1 MKPAMTIPLIILGE
15 SSYTMGAG
23 RAKNQIMKK
32 TILLL
37 ALAALTLNS
46 NLQAQQL
53 VTIET
58 VAVGDAGNAADT
70 TGYGAVADVFVLGKY
85 EVTIGQ
91 YTSFLNAVA
100 ATDTYSLYNPSMATS
115 LNIAGITRA
124 GSSGNFS
131 YSAIGSVS
139 RPITYVSWFDAA
151 RFSNWMN
158 NGATIGASTETGAY
172 TLNGAM
178 TGIITVNPGAT
189 WFLPGEDQWYKA
201 AYYKGGGTNAGYWL
215 YPTQSDTAPG
225 NTIGG
230 ATNQANYNNGVYSVT
245 QSADYSGTLNYLT
258 DAGAFS
264 GSGSAYATFDQGG
277 NVIEWNDAVTG
288 PNRVIRGGSWNFDA
302 TFLSSS
308 HRNGVDPTV
317 EDGYVGFR
325 VASVPEPSTYALLA
339 LAAAGWGAHCWR
351 RKVTF

>member
-1 MKPAMTIPLIILGE
+1 MKPAMTLPLIIPE
-15 SSYTMGAG
+15 EWSYTMGAG
-23 RAKNQIMKK
+23 RAKK

-70 TGYGAVADVFVLGKY
+70 TGYGAVADVFALGKY

-100 ATDTYSLYNPSMATS
+100 ATDTYSLYNPGMATS

-158 NGATIGASTETGAY
+158 NGATNGASTETGAY

-189 WFLPGEDQWYKA
+189 WFLPGEDQWYKVISPMPVPSA
-201 AYYKGGGTNAGYWL
+201 AA
-215 YPTQSDTAPG
+215 
-225 NTIGG
+225 
-230 ATNQANYNNGVYSVT
+230 
-245 QSADYSGTLNYLT
+245 
-258 DAGAFS
+258 
-264 GSGSAYATFDQGG
+264 
-277 NVIEWNDAVTG
+277 AV
-288 PNRVIRGGSWNFDA
+288 PMR
-302 TFLSSS
+302 
-308 HRNGVDPTV
+308 
-317 EDGYVGFR
+317 
-325 VASVPEPSTYALLA
+325 PST
-339 LAAAGWGAHCWR
+339 
-351 RKVTF
+351 KVAMCSSGMMR